1 MSGFFFY
8 GVICLL
14 SLINPLCA
22 VIGLPDLISSTH
34 STITSFF
41 SSSAYTWFQDNLAV
55 LYWFFPKHALYTMI
69 GATVVLL
76 GLRVALAI
84 WKAVKW

>member
-8 GVICLL
+8 AVICLL

-22 VIGLPDLISSTH
+22 VMGLPDLINSTH
-34 STITSFF
+34 SYISSFF
-41 SSSAYTWFQDNLAV
+41 SSSAYTWFTENLAV
-55 LYWFFPKHALYTMI
+55 LYWFFPKNALYVLI
-69 GATVVLL
+69 GVTIAILLLRIVLS
-76 GLRVALAI
+76 I